1 MPLSCGDIPKAFR
14 AALQD
19 AQRRGPGVAW
29 GVTSHGDGWRILAQR
44 DGAEAVRDLPACV
57 VNNKRLAAVLAH
69 YCEELAR
76 EVTGGQG

>member
-1 MPLSCGDIPKAFR
+1 MPLSCGDIPEAFR

-19 AQRRGPGVAW
+19 AQRRWPGVAW

-44 DGAEAVRDLPACV
+44 DATSAVRELPGCV

-69 YCEELAR
+69 YCEELAA
-76 EVTGGQG
+76 ELT